1 MGYPKDYIEL
11 NDNGLKAV
19 VHKEEYKQMEEF
31 CKDLKNQNKQTMEK
45 QKEELVW
52 IDGIFLTE
60 RPKITGTP
68 SLGRVI
74 IQTPDEETMRKKSS
88 GGVILN
94 TKDYAVGDKLYS
106 RVVAAHPDEPGYKVG
121 DYVLVTA
128 SGTPVKFDNV
138 FCEIVQVH
146 VILHKLN

>member
-1 MGYPKDYIEL
+1 
-11 NDNGLKAV
+11 
-19 VHKEEYKQMEEF
+19 
-31 CKDLKNQNKQTMEK
+31 MEK

-60 RPKITGTP
+60 RPRITGTP

-74 IQTPDEETMRKKSS
+74 IETPDKETIQKKNSRIIGS
-88 GGVILN
+88 
-94 TKDYAVGDKLYS
+94 TDYAIGDIYYS
-106 RVVAAHPDEPGYKVG
+106 RIVAAHPDEPGYKVG
-121 DYVLVTA
+121 DYVLVA
-128 SGTPVKFDNV
+128 SHGTVVKFDKV